1 MLRISL
7 ALLLTCASAHAMAQN
22 GRNAP
27 ANPGACQETEAVARD
42 EAATSG
48 AAHPKT
54 TANRSKYSKPAA
66 RATGGGGG
74 GDEEVAAPRNR
85 GAKWHSFLPGMF
97 R

>member
-7 ALLLTCASAHAMAQN
+7 ALLLICASAHALAQN

-27 ANPGACQETEAVARD
+27 PNPGACQETEAVARD
-42 EAATSG
+42 DAAQAG
-48 AAHPKT
+48 AAHPK
-54 TANRSKYSKPAA
+54 ASAARNKYAKPASSA
-66 RATGGGGG
+66 APTSGGG
-74 GDEEVAAPRNR
+74 GDDDGLQRVR